1 MLIFRQGLLAVL
13 FYEVERS
20 EENKATGIVSA
31 AELDFIS
38 QFVIIKYVEPEFGG
52 GGTETGRTRE
62 ECKNALTW
70 QSTIK

>member
-13 FYEVERS
+13 FYVVERS

-52 GGTETGRTRE
+52 GGGQKQGEPGR
-62 ECKNALTW
+62 NARMH
-70 QSTIK
+70 

>member
-1 MLIFRQGLLAVL
+1 ML

-52 GGTETGRTRE
+52 VDGWRGGGQKQGEPGR
-62 ECKNALTW
+62 NARMH
-70 QSTIK
+70 

>member
-1 MLIFRQGLLAVL
+1 MRCNDLRK
-13 FYEVERS
+13 
-20 EENKATGIVSA
+20 NKATGIVSA
-31 AELDFIS
+31 SELDFIS
-38 QFVIIKYVEPEFGG
+38 QFVIIKYVEPEFGGWG